1 MLYLLPTHFWWFYK
15 IIHKYILNLDYYKD
29 EARVFQVY
37 GCPQVGCP
45 SGKLRLSLQLRSLPK
60 GKCTLRSRPP
70 VSKVEKAAELQS
82 WAECATPD
90 GAEGTH

>member
-1 MLYLLPTHFWWFYK
+1 MLYLLPTYFWWFYK

-45 SGKLRLSLQLRSLPK
+45 SGKLRLSLQLRSLP
-60 GKCTLRSRPP
+60 P